1 MSARV
6 ACKSGSWG
14 GKSVPFREAS
24 SIQEYPHRERGS
36 TVRMKTSLSLSFS
49 LDRAISEPPQP
60 SVARKQGPTGIKTTP
75 NAAYMEVTI
84 AKQRQEPSEPL
95 YEPIGDHSLWRE
107 RAKRGVLHLL
117 HLSRSLPRHGA
128 TPTATPPQAP
138 PTRAQSLP
146 RLESIT

>member
-1 MSARV
+1 MQEWYLGWEKVSYLER
-6 ACKSGSWG
+6 CPQFRSILIERE
-14 GKSVPFREAS
+14 VPL
-24 SIQEYPHRERGS
+24 YL
-36 TVRMKTSLSLSFS
+36 SLSLS

-107 RAKRGVLHLL
+107 RPKRGVLHLL

-138 PTRAQSLP
+138 PTRAQSLH